1 MVDWRKVWRSLIA
14 RLSRW
19 WQQISKKL
27 RRTSAASADS
37 PQRPPLSYTHYEFL
51 FNQLLEG
58 VNTQGW
64 SLKEINQFF
73 SQWQERTTEEE
84 WLAWLERFGER
95 VLESRSPNLELAQR
109 MVKLA
114 NVYPRPLGQCSR
126 EIGLALLERPRE
138 AEPEV
143 IEEPQVDESPPVVEE
158 KPVVLEP
165 PAIKKLPIPKPPE
178 PQEKPKEN
186 LQPPQKRPQPRL
198 ELPSLNSLSGVLHWL
213 QLRPQMVQQLAQQMG
228 METNKPEEVLQ
239 ELKMRALMKSS
250 VEQEQQGNLRGAIAY
265 VDRALSLNTQS
276 AIAWAM
282 KGDLLF
288 KLQKFEQAIAAY
300 DRTITVNPNDEQ
312 TWYNRGMAQFQ
323 LQNFELALASFEQ
336 ALNLEPSFY
345 AAWKN
350 KAISLLNLGRD
361 REALEVCDR
370 ALGMQPDDPVL
381 HTCQKKAQESL
392 ERRDKMGDGE

>member
-14 RLSRW
+14 RLSQW

-27 RRTSAASADS
+27 RRASVASADS
-37 PQRPPLSYTHYEFL
+37 SQKPPLSYTHYEFL

-95 VLESRSPNLELAQR
+95 VLGSRSPNLELAQR

-143 IEEPQVDESPPVVEE
+143 IEEPQVDESPSVVEE

-165 PAIKKLPIPKPPE
+165 PAIEKLPIPKPPE

-198 ELPSLNSLSGVLHWL
+198 ELPSLNSLSGVLHLL
-213 QLRPQMVQQLAQQMG
+213 QLRPQMVQRLAQQMG
-228 METNKPEEVLQ
+228 IETNKPEEVLQ

-250 VEQEQQGNLRGAIAY
+250 VEQEEQGNLRGAIAY

-361 REALEVCDR
+361 REALEVCDL

-381 HTCQKKAQESL
+381 HTCQEKAQESL